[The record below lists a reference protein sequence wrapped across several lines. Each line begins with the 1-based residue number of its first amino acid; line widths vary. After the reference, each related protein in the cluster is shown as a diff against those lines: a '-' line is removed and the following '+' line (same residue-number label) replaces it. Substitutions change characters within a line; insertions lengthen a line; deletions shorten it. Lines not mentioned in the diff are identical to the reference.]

1 MICVHTIFKGETL
14 FMKRK
19 LFRIVFRLSVVVVGI
34 SFLLFLGGGCT
45 PPPVSTGSIQ
55 GVVTDNQS
63 GEPLE
68 EALISVGNITTT
80 SDASGNYILTK
91 VPIGNGEVT
100 VVLEGYYSQTK
111 TVEIIENEIIEL
123 DFQIIPLSQ
132 ENQRVVMV
140 ELFVAPTC
148 PNCPKAKD
156 AMAQLL
162 EQYGFDKLVVLE
174 EYGWDIEP
182 DYTGWAT
189 AETIDRFKWYTDSLG
204 ISRHT
209 PDTYFNGLNQSV
221 HHSESSYN
229 NYKAAIDKELAKAPK
244 IDISASSNVD
254 TTNLTVSINISI
266 ENISSEDLTDLVVG
280 AMIYEDSV
288 YLASIAK
295 NVNHVVRDIIITEE
309 IISFTPGAIQE
320 FNLSS
325 EILNNVKNMNNIHA
339 VAYVQAP
346 NSPTKEILQA
356 AYLE

>member
-1 MICVHTIFKGETL
+1 MFEGETL
-14 FMKRK
+14 FMKEK
-19 LFRIVFRLSVVVVGI
+19 LFRMVFRLSVVVVGI

-45 PPPVSTGSIQ
+45 PPLVFTGSIQ

-63 GEPLE
+63 SEPLVG
-68 EALISVGNITTT
+68 ALISAGNVSTT
-80 SDASGNYILTK
+80 SDASGNYILNK
-91 VPIGNGEVT
+91 VPIGDREVT
-100 VVLEGYYSQTK
+100 AVLEGYYSQTK

-123 DFQIIPLSQ
+123 DFQLIPLSQ

-182 DYTGWAT
+182 DYAGWAT
-189 AETIDRFKWYTDSLG
+189 AETIDMFKWYTDSLG

-229 NYKAAIDKELAKAPK
+229 NYKAAIDEELAKAPK
-244 IDISASSNVD
+244 INILVSSSVDIA
-254 TTNLTVSINISI
+254 NLTVSINGSI
-266 ENISSEDLTDLVVG
+266 ENISSENLTDLVVG
-280 AMIYEDSV
+280 VMIYEDSV
-288 YLASIAK
+288 YLGSEGK
-295 NVNHVVRDIIITEE
+295 NVNHVVRDIINSEE

-325 EILNNVKNMNNIHA
+325 EILNNVKNMNNIH
-339 VAYVQAP
+339 VVVYVQAP
-346 NSPTKEILQA
+346 NSPTKEILQV
-356 AYLE
+356 AYVE